1 MRKSGAVWKKMRD
14 QKYLFFMS
22 VPFVLWMVVFRYLPI
37 WGWTMAFQNYK
48 PSKSFFEQQ
57 WVGFD
62 QFAKLFADPD
72 FYLSLKNTLGMSI
85 MGLIAGFILP
95 IIFAIMLNEM
105 RGLAFKKTVQTV
117 SYLPH
122 FISWA
127 IAAGMIT
134 QLLSVDGGPI
144 NDMLVS
150 LGILK
155 EPYAFTAQPNL
166 FWWIVTIA
174 DAWKET
180 GWNSIIYISA
190 MAGIDASL
198 YEAAQIDGAG
208 RLKRIL
214 HVTLPG
220 IRPTIAVILI
230 MNIGWLLN
238 IGFERQMLLGNA
250 MVQDASLVIDYYA
263 LKYGIALT
271 RYSYGTAIGMFKS
284 VISIILVLIANR
296 ASSKIG
302 DGSIV

>member
-1 MRKSGAVWKKMRD
+1 MKKRSISWAKIKD

-22 VPFVLWMVVFRYLPI
+22 VPFVIWMIIFRYVPI

-62 QFAKLFADPD
+62 QFVKLFSDSD
-72 FYLSLKNTLGMSI
+72 FYLSLKNTLAMSI

-95 IIFAIMLNEM
+95 IVFAIMLNEV
-105 RGLAFKKTVQTV
+105 RGMAFKKTVQTV

-134 QLLSVDGGPI
+134 QLLSVDGGAI
-144 NDMLVS
+144 NDMLIS
-150 LGILK
+150 LGIIDK
-155 EPYAFTAQPNL
+155 PYAFMAQSDL

-263 LKYGIALT
+263 LKYGIGLT

-284 VISIILVLIANR
+284 VVSIALVLMANKV
-296 ASSKIG
+296 SKKIG
-302 DGSIV
+302 DGSII